1 MQLQELDD
9 LTVVILTYNRH
20 NYLAEVLDF
29 WAGYPVKVVVVDGTE
44 KRFDGFLG
52 NERTT
57 YIHRPESLYARMKE
71 AVDMI
76 ETPFVIQACDDELY
90 CPPAL
95 ASAVRFLRSHGRYVS
110 CLGEA
115 VGLTHRNGTVSWEP
129 VYEALRYGKPFEADP
144 SLRAIRH
151 LGDYQFPAH
160 CYAVNRTETWRTV
173 WRHLLKKEYPPLVAE
188 LQLELA
194 LEFAGNVKV
203 ISDVTWVRNLFEPP
217 VGGNIA
223 RQELV
228 KVWDWWD
235 SEENTAEKV
244 AFVEEM
250 SELLT
255 SLSGENQD
263 GVEHEVHRVTALA
276 FEAYVKTWRL
286 GNNEA
291 AATGSRFRGIFRR
304 ILKRVLKFFL
314 PRKVWES
321 LSPPPALISDCVG
334 PEATYDE
341 ALFADIGRRL
351 VSARLGS

>member
-20 NYLAEVLDF
+20 HYLAKVIEF
-29 WAGYPVKVVVVDGTE
+29 WAEYSVKVVVVDGSE

-52 NERTT
+52 NERTI
-57 YIHRPESLYARMKE
+57 YIHRPESIYARMKE

-95 ASAVRFLRSHGRYVS
+95 ASAVRFLRTDGRYVS

-115 VGLTHRNGTVSWEP
+115 VGLRLEDGDVAWAP
-129 VYEALRYGKPFEADP
+129 IYEALRHGKTFEEDP
-144 SLRAIRH
+144 SIRAICH
-151 LGDYQFPAH
+151 LTDYRFPAH
-160 CYAVNRTETWRTV
+160 FYAVNRTEAWRTV
-173 WRHLLKKEYPPLVAE
+173 WRNLLKKEYPPVTE

-203 ISDVTWVRNLFEPP
+203 ISEVMWVRNLFEPP
-217 VGGNIA
+217 VGGHIA
-223 RQELV
+223 RQQSV

-235 SEENTAEKV
+235 SEENTAEKA

-263 GVEHEVHRVTALA
+263 GVKHEVHRVTALA

-291 AATGSRFRGIFRR
+291 SATGSRFRGIFRR
-304 ILKRVLKFFL
+304 IFKRVLKFFL